1 MPTLMQRL
9 SPRAALNAA
18 LVLGALIAAGAL
30 DAGKQAQA
38 EGAWCADQGGR
49 SGYTN
54 CGYYT
59 FRQCLAAISGVGG
72 HCQPNPSFVVLYP
85 RTYREDDNS

>member
-1 MPTLMQRL
+1 MTLMQRL
-9 SPRAALNAA
+9 SPPAVLRGA
-18 LVLGALIAAGAL
+18 LVVGVLAAVGAM
-30 DAGKQAQA
+30 DAGSAANA

-59 FRQCLAAISGVGG
+59 FRQCLAAVSGVGG
-72 HCQPNPSFVVLYP
+72 HCQPNPNFVVLYP
-85 RTYREDDNS
+85 RIYR

>member
-1 MPTLMQRL
+1 MSTLIQRL
-9 SPRAALNAA
+9 SLRTALNTA
-18 LVLGALIAAGAL
+18 LVLGALVAVTAF
-30 DAGKQAQA
+30 DAGKSTQAQ
-38 EGAWCADQGGR
+38 GAWCADQGGR

-72 HCQPNPSFVVLYP
+72 HCQPNPDFVVV
-85 RTYREDDNS
+85 YRPIYR

>member
-1 MPTLMQRL
+1 MSALIKRL
-9 SPRAALNAA
+9 SLRTALNTALALTA
-18 LVLGALIAAGAL
+18 LVAVIAL
-30 DAGKQAQA
+30 DAGKSAQA
-38 EGAWCADQGGR
+38 EGAAWCADQGGR

-72 HCQPNPSFVVLYP
+72 HCQPNPDFVVV
-85 RTYREDDNS
+85 YRPIYR